1 MRLRTASLFAS
12 EPAIRSSIWRTP
24 PASCRT
30 FMRITFPRC
39 LMTST
44 SRYIFIASAAV
55 CLVFGAGCDYLR
67 QDMANQPK
75 NRPLTPSSFFEDGR
89 SERPLVENTV
99 ERGSLANDALFVPK
113 DSNSF
118 PLPVDLALLE
128 RGEERYKIFCSP
140 CHGLQGDGNG
150 MVVMRGMKR
159 PPSYHQDRLRQAP
172 NGYFY
177 DNITNGFGQ
186 MMGYSAPES
195 VGRLQQW
202 ALMIGGFA
210 LLVSILVAVRTPGLF
225 YQSYLMSFL
234 LILGLTV
241 GSLGLVMLQH
251 LTSGHWGIIIRRP
264 LESATRTLPLIV
276 AFFLPILFFG
286 MKYLYGAWLN
296 PEELEKVPLSRFQQ
310 TYLTSWRF
318 QVRAVIYFVI
328 WLALMLIFNGLSK
341 RQDVNQDDRALRLR
355 FKMLA
360 GPGIILYVF
369 VMSFAAIDWVMSLSP
384 HWASTIYGFL
394 FVAGQLIS
402 SMSLMIA
409 VVVLLAR
416 AEPFASVLQRRHLH
430 DLGKLLLAFVMLWA
444 YFDFSQLLIIWSGNL
459 PEEISFYRTRLYGE
473 WGVVAVIV
481 LVFHFF
487 VPFFL
492 LLSQDVKRNAKVL
505 PRIAIWLIFMRLV
518 DLFWM
523 TRPEFTSRAVPT
535 WLDIVLPI
543 ALGGLWLGLFA
554 FNLKQWPLLPLG
566 DPELAEAIEHHE
578 H

>member
-1 MRLRTASLFAS
+1 M
-12 EPAIRSSIWRTP
+12 
-24 PASCRT
+24 
-30 FMRITFPRC
+30 
-39 LMTST
+39 
-44 SRYIFIASAAV
+44 AAQE
-55 CLVFGAGCDYLR
+55 Y
-67 QDMANQPK
+67 Q
-75 NRPLTPSSFFEDGR
+75 
-89 SERPLVENTV
+89 
-99 ERGSLANDALFVPK
+99 
-113 DSNSF
+113 
-118 PLPVDLALLE
+118 
-128 RGEERYKIFCSP
+128 
-140 CHGLQGDGNG
+140 
-150 MVVMRGMKR
+150 
-159 PPSYHQDRLRQAP
+159 
-172 NGYFY
+172 
-177 DNITNGFGQ
+177 
-186 MMGYSAPES
+186 APES
-195 VGRLQQW
+195 LGRLQQR
-202 ALMIGGFA
+202 ALFIGGVA
-210 LLVSILVAVRTPGLF
+210 LLVSILGAVRTPGLF

-234 LILGLTV
+234 LLLGLTV

-264 LESATRTLPLIV
+264 LESATRTLPLMTI
-276 AFFLPILFFG
+276 AFLPIAVFG
-286 MKYLYGAWLN
+286 MQYLYSGHGEEKGWLN
-296 PEELEKVPLSRFQQ
+296 APSTGEGALSDFQKR
-310 TYLTSWRF
+310 YLTTHGYFGYYTRAAIYFAVWLLLMFIFNVLSKQQDANRED
-318 QVRAVIYFVI
+318 RAV
-328 WLALMLIFNGLSK
+328 
-341 RQDVNQDDRALRLR
+341 RLR

-416 AEPFASVLQRRHLH
+416 TGPLASVLQKRHLH

-444 YFDFSQLLIIWSGNL
+444 YFDFSQLLIIWSGNQ
-459 PEEISFYRTRLYGE
+459 PEEITFYRTRLYGG

-505 PRIAIWLIFMRLV
+505 PKIAMWLIFMRLV

-543 ALGGLWLGLFA
+543 ALGGLWLGFFA
-554 FNLKQWPLLPLG
+554 FNLKQMPLLPVG
-566 DPELAEAIEHHE
+566 DPKLAEAIAHHE
-578 H
+578 R